1 MTGITMDGIAYDV
14 HAIYGTLKRSFS
26 FTEGPNGGPSVN
38 GTEILDTIGTK
49 YGYSVNVE
57 PNPLNP
63 AGYDA
68 FYEAISNP
76 NRVHEITMP
85 YGQTSLTFKA
95 MISGGSD
102 TYQGINAGAAKWDGL
117 TVEFVPMYPQI
128 LR

>member
-1 MTGITMDGIAYDV
+1 MTGITMDGITYDV
-14 HAIYGTLKRSFS
+14 HAIYGTQERAFS
-26 FTEGPNGGPSVN
+26 FVEGPNVGSSVF

-49 YGYSVNVE
+49 YGYSISIE

-68 FYEAISNP
+68 FYEAISSP

-85 YGQTSLTFKA
+85 YGQSTLTFKA
-95 MISGGSD
+95 KIESGGD
-102 TYQGINAGAAKWDGL
+102 TYKGKMGGYKRWGGL
-117 TVEFVPMYPQI
+117 SVQFTPMYPQS